1 MMYGT
6 KRNGKMGGGKESRK
20 PMPHGGPHGD
30 MMRPEDEDMAMARQR
45 KAMGGQPSYGSG
57 EMPKAM
63 PN

>member
-1 MMYGT
+1 MYHKMNRGGMGKKRAPANMGMYG
-6 KRNGKMGGGKESRK
+6 M
-20 PMPHGGPHGD
+20 D
-30 MMRPEDEDMAMARQR
+30 MKPEDKDITKARQR

>member
-1 MMYGT
+1 MNEGGMGKKRAPANMGMYG
-6 KRNGKMGGGKESRK
+6 M
-20 PMPHGGPHGD
+20 D
-30 MMRPEDEDMAMARQR
+30 MKPEDKDINKARQR